1 MDTDLLKRPL
11 SVSGPVRLAQY
22 LPTFR
27 FFFFFFLIFKKHS
40 AHTLSTDREE
50 ESRVRWSWSWSW
62 GSRLGNAN
70 FPGGWAHENMVA
82 LTASFASAPSAA
94 TITMAM
100 TKKRSGGAVC
110 YAELSFPSFLPK
122 QVENIKDTFARK
134 LATRIDRL
142 PVPVRKLSHSSCLPL
157 EFCSIV

>member
-1 MDTDLLKRPL
+1 
-11 SVSGPVRLAQY
+11 
-22 LPTFR
+22 
-27 FFFFFFLIFKKHS
+27 
-40 AHTLSTDREE
+40 
-50 ESRVRWSWSWSW
+50 
-62 GSRLGNAN
+62 
-70 FPGGWAHENMVA
+70 MVA

-94 TITMAM
+94 TTTMAM
-100 TKKRSGGAVC
+100 TKKRSGGPGGAVC
-110 YAELSFPSFLPK
+110 YAELSVPSFLPK